1 MTTKNLTTA
10 TEEQTE
16 YTRCACHAFEIESWK
31 GDVPED
37 GDPNDYVIYEGT
49 DCTQMTYRTYAPG
62 HDAKLKSLLIKAGA
76 AGLEVV
82 RHDGGVNSHAS
93 AEKFAQHLGFGHQV
107 LAGIARAKAKAAERA
122 EKKAAKAAKK
132 AEPKAPRSQAQQV
145 APAKIKI
152 KIGRHFYDAV
162 ISPET
167 KEAAYV
173 TAKGEAKTAPE
184 GKYKLAD
191 AA

>member
-10 TEEQTE
+10 TEEQSE

-31 GDVPED
+31 GDVPPD
-37 GDPNDYVIYEGT
+37 GDPGDYVKYEGT
-49 DCTQMTYRTYAPG
+49 GCTQMTHRTYAPG
-62 HDAKLKSLLIKAGA
+62 HDAKLKSLLIKAGS

-82 RHDGGVNSHAS
+82 FHGGGVNSHAS
-93 AEKFAQHLGFGHQV
+93 AEKFAESLGFGHQV
-107 LAGIARAKAKAAERA
+107 LAGIERAKAKQA
-122 EKKAAKAAKK
+122 EKKAAKKSAKPT
-132 AEPKAPRSQAQQV
+132 AKAPRSQKQQKAASSPV
-145 APAKIKI
+145 KI

-162 ISPET
+162 ISPVT
-167 KEAAYV
+167 KDAAYV